1 MVEIWS
7 KNILILEKKH
17 DDILEMQCAPV
28 CVNILYKA

>member
-17 DDILEMQCAPV
+17 DDILECAPV